1 MTKIHEA
8 VALLTNNQYDTEELL
23 NDLEKTYRTFAYNHI
38 ALEDDSHCGKK
49 DAAASLFLLETLI
62 DGLKGKFLAK

>member
-8 VALLTNNQYDTEELL
+8 VTLLTNGQYGTEELL

-38 ALEDDSHCGKK
+38 ALEEDSHCGKK
-49 DAAASLFLLETLI
+49 DAASSLFLFETLI
-62 DGLKGKFLAK
+62 DGLKGKFLKE